1 MPENDIK
8 IPKRILSALL
18 SSLSAGV
25 VPRTGAA
32 YIVIGRDNEI
42 VSLCRDLETVS
53 DGGAFTRFVI
63 GRYGSGK
70 SFLLQL
76 LRSYACEKGFLCADA
91 DLSPERRLSASGGA
105 GLATY
110 RELIKNLS
118 SKTSGDGGALSQV
131 IVRWISSVKTDVA
144 ADGVS
149 VDSEA
154 FSAEVSKRIFAVMR
168 ELESGIGSFDLA
180 RVIST
185 FYKAYESGDGELE
198 SACVRWLR
206 GEYKTR
212 TEARQALG
220 VTAIIDDSNWYDY
233 IKLLASFSRKIG
245 YKGLIILIDECVNL
259 YKIPNRISRENN
271 YEKILSI
278 YNDTMQGKAEGLGVI
293 FAGTPQFLEDGRR
306 GLFSYEALRSRLSD
320 TAFAMS
326 ENFVPSNLSGP
337 VIRLAQLSEDELL
350 ALIKRV
356 TVLYGMYYGETGVSD
371 EEMRAFLYK
380 VLSGNVA
387 KDLVTPR
394 EIIRTYLSV
403 LGAISGTNG
412 KIGDL
417 IDTAHISAPE
427 RNPDELDPNSIE
439 I

>member
-42 VSLCRDLETVS
+42 VSLCLDLETVS

-198 SACVRWLR
+198 SACMRWLR

>member
-32 YIVIGRDNEI
+32 YIVIGRDNESL
-42 VSLCRDLETVS
+42 SLCRDLETVS
-53 DGGAFTRFVI
+53 GGGAFTRFVI

-198 SACVRWLR
+198 SACMRWLR